1 LVGRR
6 GNGVADV
13 ETNAGD
19 VSMTIDKKQR
29 IALVIGSGS
38 VKCAAALGLMK
49 VFERENI
56 QVDMVVG
63 CSGGAIYAALIA
75 LGWPVQK
82 ATEATL
88 RMWTRE
94 LTGKRNPKAI
104 LQLAFPRLFKFD
116 ETFGLIDDRLINQR
130 LRTGFDDATFA
141 QARIPLFVTATDLYS
156 GEQVVM
162 SEGSVAEAVRAS
174 MSIPYIFPP
183 YRVNG
188 RFLVDGYQ
196 SDPLPIGVAIKEGA
210 DIIIALGFESPYQER
225 ITSLMRYNFQISS
238 VTSNN
243 LLKTNFAFHNLA
255 HHSEIIPIL
264 PEFKYHIK
272 LFDTDK
278 LPYVIEE
285 GERAAQGQLPYIKE
299 LLDR

>member
-1 LVGRR
+1 MMNV
-6 GNGVADV
+6 
-13 ETNAGD
+13 
-19 VSMTIDKKQR
+19 KKR

-38 VKCAAALGLMK
+38 VKCAAALGMMK
-49 VFERENI
+49 VFEREKIDVNL
-56 QVDMVVG
+56 VVG
-63 CSGGAIYAALIA
+63 CSGGAIYAALIS
-75 LGWPVQK
+75 LGWSVQK

-94 LTGKRNPKAI
+94 VTGKRRAKAV
-104 LQLAFPRLFKFD
+104 LQLVLPRLFKFD
-116 ETFGLIDDRLINQR
+116 ESFGLIDDRVINRR
-130 LRTGFDDATFA
+130 LRAGFDGATFA
-141 QARIPLFVTATDLYS
+141 QARIPLYVTATDLYN
-156 GEQVVM
+156 GEQVVI
-162 SEGSVAEAVRAS
+162 SDGSVAEAVRAS
-174 MSIPYIFPP
+174 ISIPYIFPP
-183 YRVNG
+183 HRVG
-188 RFLVDGYQ
+188 DRFLIDGYQ

-264 PEFKYHIK
+264 PEFKDRIK

-285 GERAAQGQLPYIKE
+285 GERTAEGQLPYIKE
-299 LLDR
+299 LLSR

>member
-1 LVGRR
+1 
-6 GNGVADV
+6 
-13 ETNAGD
+13 
-19 VSMTIDKKQR
+19 MTASNTKPR

-49 VFERENI
+49 VLERENI
-56 QVDMVVG
+56 DVDLVVG
-63 CSGGAIYAALIA
+63 CSGGAIYASLIA
-75 LGWPVQK
+75 LGWSVEK
-82 ATEATL
+82 ATKATL
-88 RMWTRE
+88 RMWTHE
-94 LTGKRNPKAI
+94 VTSKRSVKAM
-104 LQLAFPRLFKFD
+104 LQLVLPWIFKFD
-116 ETFGLIDDRLINQR
+116 ETFGLIDDSLINRR
-130 LRTGFDDATFA
+130 LHAGFDGATFA
-141 QARIPLFVTATDLYS
+141 QTRIPLYVTATDLYN

-174 MSIPYIFPP
+174 ISIPYIFPP
-183 YRVNG
+183 HKLNG

-210 DIIIALGFESPYQER
+210 DIIIAMGFESPYQEH

-238 VTSNN
+238 VISNN

-264 PEFKYHIK
+264 PEFKHHIK

-278 LPYVIEE
+278 IPYVIEE
-285 GERAAQGQLPYIKE
+285 GERAAEAQLPYIKG
-299 LLDR
+299 LLSV

>member
-1 LVGRR
+1 MMIEKNRPRV
-6 GNGVADV
+6 
-13 ETNAGD
+13 
-19 VSMTIDKKQR
+19 
-29 IALVIGSGS
+29 ALVIGSGS

-49 VFERENI
+49 VLERESI
-56 QVDMVVG
+56 TVDMVVG

-75 LGWPVQK
+75 LGWSVEK
-82 ATEATL
+82 ATETTL

-94 LTGKRNPKAI
+94 VTSKRSARAM
-104 LQLAFPRLFKFD
+104 LQLILPWVFKFD
-116 ETFGLIDDRLINQR
+116 ETFGLIDDSLINRR
-130 LRTGFDDATFA
+130 LRAGYDGATFA
-141 QARIPLFVTATDLYS
+141 QTRIPLFVTATDLYS

-174 MSIPYIFPP
+174 MSIPFIFPP
-183 YRVNG
+183 YKVGDRYMI
-188 RFLVDGYQ
+188 DGYQ

-210 DIIIALGFESPYQER
+210 DIIIALGFESPYQEN

-264 PEFKYHIK
+264 PEFKHRIK

-285 GERAAQGQLPYIKE
+285 GERAAEEQLPYIKG
-299 LLDR
+299 LLNG

>member
-1 LVGRR
+1 
-6 GNGVADV
+6 
-13 ETNAGD
+13 
-19 VSMTIDKKQR
+19 MKKDKPR

-49 VFERENI
+49 VLERENI
-56 QVDMVVG
+56 DVDMVVG

-82 ATEATL
+82 ATDATL

-94 LTGKRNPKAI
+94 VTAKRNIRAF
-104 LQLAFPRLFKFD
+104 LQLLLPQIFKFD
-116 ETFGLIDDRLINQR
+116 ESFGLINDRLINRR
-130 LRTGFDDATFA
+130 LRAGFDGATFA
-141 QARIPLFVTATDLYS
+141 QARIPLFITASDLYN

-174 MSIPYIFPP
+174 ISIPYIFPP
-183 YRVNG
+183 HKLNG
-188 RFLVDGYQ
+188 RFLIDGYQ

-210 DIIIALGFESPYQER
+210 DIIIAMGFESPYQER
-225 ITSLMRYNFQISS
+225 ITSLMRYNFQLSS
-238 VTSNN
+238 MISNN

-264 PEFKYHIK
+264 PEFKHRIK

-285 GERAAQGQLPYIKE
+285 GERAADLQLPYIKE
-299 LLDR
+299 LLKE